1 MDVTEIIT
9 GVIAIAGA
17 GLIALAGVGVLRMPD
32 LYARMHAATKASTL
46 GIGLVAA
53 SGAVGIHGA
62 APKVLLAAVSIFIT
76 APSAAH
82 LIGRGAYR
90 AEGIDVH
97 LSGDDALRELF
108 DPEAD
113 EADERF

>member
-1 MDVTEIIT
+1 VDVAEIVT
-9 GVIAIAGA
+9 GVVAIAGA
-17 GLIALAGVGVLRMPD
+17 ALITLAGFGVLRMPD

-53 SGAVGIHGA
+53 AGAVGIDGA

-97 LSGDDALRELF
+97 LNGEDDLRGLF
-108 DPEAD
+108 DPPAD
-113 EADERF
+113 EVDDHA